1 MEHLLSNGRVL
12 LLLCPIMTKL
22 QYSVGEVELTYKN
35 RVPFEERQNVASAYS
50 AYMQVLNIIDPNK
63 IDYKEFFVVI
73 FCDRMGNM
81 TGYHTLATGGI
92 DGCSVDVRQVMQGAL
107 LTNSACLLVA
117 HNHPS
122 GALRPSAADREVTK
136 MINNACKALDI
147 RPLDH
152 LIVTTHGFY
161 SFTENGEL

>member
-1 MEHLLSNGRVL
+1 M
-12 LLLCPIMTKL
+12 
-22 QYSVGEVELTYKN
+22 
-35 RVPFEERQNVASAYS
+35 
-50 AYMQVLNIIDPNK
+50 
-63 IDYKEFFVVI
+63 VI

-81 TGYHTLATGGI
+81 TGYPTLGTGGI

-147 RPLDH
+147 RLLDH